1 VTQYSVTQGD
11 CIMSIAEE
19 FGFTWET
26 LWNHPDNARL
36 KQLRKDPNILFPGDI
51 VVIPDKTLRV
61 ESAPTDQRAKYV
73 KKTRLAQVRLRLLDV
88 KRRCRANVQYVATV
102 DGVISSGRSD
112 GDGYITIQA
121 PLNARELKLKVTD
134 GSKTDEYTLPLG
146 SIDPIEE
153 LSGVQQR
160 LANLGYPCGS
170 EQGTPGELTTVA
182 LRGFQKEMNLNVTG
196 ALDDATRQKLKQM
209 HGS

>member
-1 VTQYSVTQGD
+1 VKQGD

-26 LWNHPDNARL
+26 IWNHPDNADL
-36 KQLRKDPNILFPGDI
+36 KRLRKDPNILFPGDI
-51 VVIPDKTLRV
+51 AVIPDKTPRF
-61 ESAPTDQRAKYV
+61 ETAPTDQLSKFL
-73 KKTRLAQVRLRLLDV
+73 KKSPMAQVRLRLLDM
-88 KRRCRANVQYVATV
+88 KRQHRANVQYTATA
-102 DGVISSGRSD
+102 DGVISSGQSD
-112 GDGYITIQA
+112 GDGYITI
-121 PLNARELKLKVTD
+121 PVPPKTHELKLTVSE

-170 EQGTPGELTTVA
+170 EQGTLGELTKAA
-182 LRGFQKEMNLNVTG
+182 LRAFQKEMKLNVTG
-196 ALDDATRQKLKQM
+196 NPDDTTRQKLKQM
-209 HGS
+209 HGC